1 MFKVEVIRFNHAD
14 EFQEYKFSEHCFVYG
29 KNTRGKTALTIVID
43 YILGSSD
50 KLRITFPILYFWYQA
65 RVLSHKFVRYSQ
77 N

>member
-14 EFQEYKFSEHCFVYG
+14 EVQEYKFSEHCFVYG

-50 KLRITFPILYFWYQA
+50 KLTYQ
-65 RVLSHKFVRYSQ
+65 
-77 N
+77 